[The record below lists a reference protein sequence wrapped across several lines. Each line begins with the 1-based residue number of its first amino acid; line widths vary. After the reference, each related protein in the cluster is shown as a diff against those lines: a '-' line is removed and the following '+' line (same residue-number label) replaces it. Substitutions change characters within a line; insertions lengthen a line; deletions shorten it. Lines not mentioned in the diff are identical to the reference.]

1 MQLIL
6 NDVKKQKV
14 LTDSSVPI
22 SPYNLFDGTSDF
34 SGTSWTNL
42 DQYTNDKLVSPFG
55 NQSRQRKGA
64 WWGLSQLKDLKVG
77 QIYTISASVFVDTN
91 SSSDK
96 FIGVYG
102 EDGKGNRISSNTK
115 PLLYLKNLPADWITI
130 KHTFTVPKNSTYE
143 VRFESNSD
151 QVNIHW
157 ADLMLNKGAV
167 ALDWNYSLNDLRSR
181 LGGVKPSYRL
191 YYAISLKEV
200 A

>member
-1 MQLIL
+1 MMQLIL
-6 NDVKKQKV
+6 NDAKKQKV

-22 SPYNLFDGTSDF
+22 SPYNLFDGTADF

-42 DQYTNDKLVSPFG
+42 DHYITDGWISPIG

-64 WWGLSQLKDLKVG
+64 WWGLSQLKSLNVG
-77 QIYTISASVFVDTN
+77 QIYTISASIFVDTN
-91 SSSDK
+91 SSSDE

-102 EDGKGNRISSNTK
+102 DDSKGNIISGNTK
-115 PLLYLKNLPADWITI
+115 PLLYLKNLPASWITI
-130 KHTFTVPKNSTYE
+130 KHTFTVPKDSTYK

-191 YYAISLKEV
+191 YVTSLKEV

>member
-6 NDVKKQKV
+6 NDAKKQKV

-42 DQYTNDKLVSPFG
+42 DQYTNDKWVSPFG

-64 WWGLSQLKDLKVG
+64 WGGLSQLKDLKVG

-91 SSSDK
+91 SSSDE

-102 EDGKGNRISSNTK
+102 DDGKGNNISSNAK

-130 KHTFTVPKNSTYE
+130 KHTFTVPKNSTYK
-143 VRFESNSD
+143 VRFESNSN

-181 LGGVKPSYRL
+181 LGWGK
-191 YYAISLKEV
+191 A
-200 A
+200 

>member
-6 NDVKKQKV
+6 NDREKGKQEK
-14 LTDSSVPI
+14 LLATNDIPTSY
-22 SPYNLFDGTSDF
+22 YNLYDGTADF
-34 SGTSWTNL
+34 SGTSWTTL
-42 DQYTNDKLVSPFG
+42 DQYTNDEWVSPFG

-64 WWGLSQLKDLKVG
+64 WFGLSQLKELKAG

-91 SSSDK
+91 SSPDE

-102 EDGKGNRISSNTK
+102 DDSKGNIISSNTK
-115 PLLYLKNLPADWITI
+115 PLLYLKNAPVGWITI
-130 KHTFTVPKNSTYE
+130 KHTFTVPKNSTYK
-143 VRFESNSD
+143 VRFESNGD

-181 LGGVKPSYRL
+181 LGGGK
-191 YYAISLKEV
+191 A
-200 A
+200 

>member
-6 NDVKKQKV
+6 NDAKKQKV

-42 DQYTNDKLVSPFG
+42 DQYITDSRVSPFG

-91 SSSDK
+91 SSSDE

-130 KHTFTVPKNSTYE
+130 KHTFTVPKNSTYK

-181 LGGVKPSYRL
+181 LGGGK
-191 YYAISLKEV
+191 A
-200 A
+200 

>member
-6 NDVKKQKV
+6 NDAKKQKV
-14 LTDSSVPI
+14 LTDFNMPT
-22 SPYNLFDGTSDF
+22 SPYNLFDGTADF
-34 SGTSWTNL
+34 SGTSWTTL

-64 WWGLSQLKDLKVG
+64 WMGLSQLKDLKVG

-102 EDGKGNRISSNTK
+102 DNSKGNVISNNNK
-115 PLLYLKNLPADWITI
+115 PLLYLKNAPVGWITI
-130 KHTFTVPKNSTYE
+130 KHTFTVPKNSTYK
-143 VRFESNSD
+143 VRFESNDD

-181 LGGVKPSYRL
+181 LGGGK
-191 YYAISLKEV
+191 A
-200 A
+200 

>member
-1 MQLIL
+1 MMQLIL
-6 NDVKKQKV
+6 NDAKKQKV

-42 DQYTNDKLVSPFG
+42 DQYITDSLVSPFG

-91 SSSDK
+91 SSSDE

-102 EDGKGNRISSNTK
+102 EDGKGNIISSNTK
-115 PLLYLKNLPADWITI
+115 PLLYLKNLPAEWITI
-130 KHTFTVPKNSTYE
+130 KHTFTVPKNSTYK

-181 LGGVKPSYRL
+181 LGG
-191 YYAISLKEV
+191 
-200 A
+200 